1 MHVGAGRK
9 AGRADEADDLTL
21 PNPAADIEAARES
34 RHVAVGGL
42 VAVGVTDADIFA
54 VAALQSDL
62 VDGAVAGGE
71 DRRAEG
77 RRPID
82 AGMYLHIVK
91 QRVITFAEP
100 GPHNADGDRFA
111 HQELLRAL
119 SRLIIIIIRAVVG
132 CLIAVVLLGLAA
144 DRQRNVAHLVP
155 AIAGFVVRIEHVE
168 RIPRLHPA
176 LEVDI
181 VRIDAD
187 HLLDHG
193 VGNVIA

>member
-1 MHVGAGRK
+1 MHVRAGRK

-21 PNPAADIEAARES
+21 SNPAADIEAARES
-34 RHVAVGGL
+34 GHVAVGGL
-42 VAVGVTDADIFA
+42 VAVGVADADIFA

-77 RRPID
+77 RRPVD
-82 AGMYLHIVK
+82 AGMHLHVVQ
-91 QRVITFAEP
+91 QRMIALAEP
-100 GPHNADGDRFA
+100 GTHDADGDRFA
-111 HQELLRAL
+111 HQEFFRAL
-119 SRLIIIIIRAVVG
+119 SGLVIVVVGAVVG
-132 CLIAVVLLGLAA
+132 CLIAVVFLGLAA

-168 RIPRLHPA
+168 RISRLHLA

-187 HLLDHG
+187 DLLDHG